1 MIDPSYGFTKNLG
14 ALPFE
19 DALDKVKAALKTQGF
34 GVITAIDVKATMK
47 EKLGAEFREYQ
58 ILGACNPPI
67 AHKALSADMGI
78 GLLLPCNVVVY
89 RDDDD
94 TVVVSFAK
102 PTSMFQIVGNPAMAD
117 MATQVDALIENA
129 FKAL

>member
-14 ALPFE
+14 VVPFE

-34 GVITAIDVKATMK
+34 GVITTIDVKATMK

-89 RDDDD
+89 KDDDD
-94 TVVVSFAK
+94 SVVVSFAK
-102 PTSMFQIVGNPAMAD
+102 PTSMFQIVGNPAMAE
-117 MATQVDALIENA
+117 MAGLVDALIENA